1 MEIIKVL
8 NKLNDNS
15 KDLLSNEILL
25 NNFCNEIDLV
35 TSFFK
40 LNLKESILIS
50 VLSIN
55 YLNGEKINF
64 VKAMRL
70 LGFNSIEIL
79 KNSAYIKCYKTKGWI
94 KCRRKMFSSNIIE
107 YDFTKNFIDAILNN
121 NEKLLERKKPK
132 TLSEA
137 IIEIRKLILNNS
149 TDYDLDEFIDV
160 TLIEIN
166 EYTNYG
172 LIDKILNNNEID
184 EFEKLIIFWILF
196 DFLEGKKSF
205 DFDMVLNKIIQDPY
219 YILNYKTKIKNCK
232 SNLFKLE
239 YFTFDYSDFGNL
251 ENIVLGKKLENL
263 VNIEKIIP
271 NYSGPKNIRNCKLI
285 KYNKIDFKK
294 LFFNEENLNNIEII
308 NHVLDQKNYTKI
320 IKQLTSNLV
329 SSNLSIILYG
339 LPGTGKTEYIKQL
352 AKLTKRDIYQV
363 DISNIKDL
371 WVGNSEKNLKLIF
384 NEYNQVLKTNKKTP
398 ILLFNE
404 ADAILGKR
412 INVSSSVDQVFNSLQ
427 NILLQ
432 ELEDFNGIF
441 VATTNNITNID
452 NAFDRRFVFKI
463 QLQLPNESTRYLIL
477 KENFPE
483 INDDVV
489 LKIARLYKLSGGQI
503 TNIKKRILLDTLV
516 RKSSDKLDIYF
527 EKYVIDETKF
537 RKNNFEIGFKLN

>member
-1 MEIIKVL
+1 
-8 NKLNDNS
+8 
-15 KDLLSNEILL
+15 
-25 NNFCNEIDLV
+25 
-35 TSFFK
+35 
-40 LNLKESILIS
+40 
-50 VLSIN
+50 
-55 YLNGEKINF
+55 
-64 VKAMRL
+64 
-70 LGFNSIEIL
+70 
-79 KNSAYIKCYKTKGWI
+79 
-94 KCRRKMFSSNIIE
+94 
-107 YDFTKNFIDAILNN
+107 
-121 NEKLLERKKPK
+121 
-132 TLSEA
+132 
-137 IIEIRKLILNNS
+137 
-149 TDYDLDEFIDV
+149 
-160 TLIEIN
+160 
-166 EYTNYG
+166 
-172 LIDKILNNNEID
+172 
-184 EFEKLIIFWILF
+184 
-196 DFLEGKKSF
+196 
-205 DFDMVLNKIIQDPY
+205 
-219 YILNYKTKIKNCK
+219 
-232 SNLFKLE
+232 
-239 YFTFDYSDFGNL
+239 
-251 ENIVLGKKLENL
+251 
-263 VNIEKIIP
+263 
-271 NYSGPKNIRNCKLI
+271 
-285 KYNKIDFKK
+285 
-294 LFFNEENLNNIEII
+294 
-308 NHVLDQKNYTKI
+308 
-320 IKQLTSNLV
+320 
-329 SSNLSIILYG
+329 LYG

>member
-40 LNLKESILIS
+40 LNLKEAILIS

-55 YLNGEKINF
+55 YLNGEKINL

-79 KNSAYIKCYKTKGWI
+79 KNGAYIKCYKTKGWI
-94 KCRRKMFSSNIIE
+94 KFRRKMFSSNIIE

-121 NEKLLERKKPK
+121 NEKLLERKKP
-132 TLSEA
+132 TSLSEA

-285 KYNKIDFKK
+285 KYNKIDYKK

-432 ELEDFNGIF
+432 ELEDFIGIF

-477 KENFPE
+477 KEKFPE
-483 INDDVV
+483 INDDVI

-516 RKSSDKLDIYF
+516 HKSSDKLDIYF

-537 RKNNFEIGFKLN
+537 RKNNFEIGYKLN

>member
-1 MEIIKVL
+1 
-8 NKLNDNS
+8 
-15 KDLLSNEILL
+15 
-25 NNFCNEIDLV
+25 
-35 TSFFK
+35 
-40 LNLKESILIS
+40 
-50 VLSIN
+50 
-55 YLNGEKINF
+55 
-64 VKAMRL
+64 
-70 LGFNSIEIL
+70 
-79 KNSAYIKCYKTKGWI
+79 
-94 KCRRKMFSSNIIE
+94 MFSSNIIE

-285 KYNKIDFKK
+285 KYNKIDYKK

>member
-285 KYNKIDFKK
+285 KYNKIDYKK

-463 QLQLPNESTRYLIL
+463 ELQLPNESTRYLIL

>member
-285 KYNKIDFKK
+285 KYNKIDYKK